1 MGGNPLRITADTN
14 ILVRAVAEDDPVQSP
29 KAQKLLAEADL
40 VAIPIT
46 TFVECCWV
54 LGRVYRFPASDV
66 AEMIRK
72 LVDGDN
78 VAVDMGAVRAGL
90 AQLEA
95 GGDFADAVI
104 AHSGR
109 DLGGET
115 FVSFDKKAVD
125 LLEKS
130 REAAQLLK

>member
-1 MGGNPLRITADTN
+1 
-14 ILVRAVAEDDPVQSP
+14 
-29 KAQKLLAEADL
+29 
-40 VAIPIT
+40 
-46 TFVECCWV
+46 
-54 LGRVYRFPASDV
+54 
-66 AEMIRK
+66 
-72 LVDGDN
+72 
-78 VAVDMGAVRAGL
+78 VRAGL

-125 LLEKS
+125 LLGKS
-130 REAAQLLK
+130 GETAHLLK